1 MNDNWQ
7 SEIPTFIFFGP
18 VFYFF
23 NQKICIGNIIQP
35 TTTAWD
41 KHFSHYHRKFMT
53 FGPSILNA
61 FPYVIRP
68 WHLTFQVVVAPR
80 CCEFATS
87 TPSRSGWTHSQNRIC
102 NCLGFSFPT
111 YRMTLCLLE
120 KLKKIW
126 RFWNRKTP
134 PTPKKY
140 TFAVST
146 QAQSA
151 RVTTNFV
158 ETDVTPI
165 SSSLAAAKWRQNHS
179 RDTTWTLSIKRR
191 AENRSHLSMMP
202 FWWNMINGP

>member
-80 CCEFATS
+80 CCEFAT
-87 TPSRSGWTHSQNRIC
+87 PSRSGWTHSRNRIC
-102 NCLGFSFPT
+102 NCHDFTFA
-111 YRMTLCLLE
+111 CWKNWKNLE
-120 KLKKIW
+120 DSEISKQL
-126 RFWNRKTP
+126 P
-134 PTPKKY
+134 PKKY

-146 QAQSA
+146 QAQGV

-179 RDTTWTLSIKRR
+179 RDTTWTLSTKKR
-191 AENRSHLSMMP
+191 AENSVASFNDAFLVKHDQRNLSL
-202 FWWNMINGP
+202 IG